1 MDQVLSRSLRNNSS
15 SQFKLVLMSQD
26 IQVTSHSNAAVT
38 CCGDKKM
45 LSVLL
50 FVRIP
55 NVILAQKS
63 MIREG
68 C

>member
-38 CCGDKKM
+38 CCRDQKM
-45 LSVLL
+45 LSALL
-50 FVRIP
+50 FGRIA
-55 NVILAQKS
+55 NLILA
-63 MIREG
+63 
-68 C
+68 